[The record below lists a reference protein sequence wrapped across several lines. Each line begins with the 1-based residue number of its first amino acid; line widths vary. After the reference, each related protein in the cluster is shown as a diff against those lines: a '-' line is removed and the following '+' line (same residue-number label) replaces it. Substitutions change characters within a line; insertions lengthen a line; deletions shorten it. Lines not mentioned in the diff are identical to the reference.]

1 MKKENK
7 QKLVIA
13 ALTGL
18 MAVAGSFSVQNAAH
32 ADDAQCYGVNKCK
45 GAGDCGGK
53 GTSCAGTNSCK
64 GQGWVSMAKES
75 CLRLE
80 GGSLTPKS

>member
-1 MKKENK
+1 MKKDKK
-7 QKLVIA
+7 QKLVVA
-13 ALTGL
+13 AITGL
-18 MAVAGSFSVQNAAH
+18 MAVAGSLSFQSAAQ
-32 ADDAQCYGVNKCK
+32 AEDVQCYGVNKCK

-64 GQGWVSMAKES
+64 GQGWVNIAKES

>member
-7 QKLVIA
+7 QKLVLA
-13 ALTGL
+13 ALTGI
-18 MAVAGSFSVQNAAH
+18 MAVAATFSAPSAAQ
-32 ADDAQCYGVNKCK
+32 AEDAQCYGVNKCK

-64 GQGWVSMAKES
+64 GQGWVSMSKEA
-75 CLRLE
+75 CLRID